1 MSKLNRYNQK
11 LLAVIG
17 TIVLIIGA
25 GSILLGIGI
34 WLVDEFFD
42 SPKRQETGVLIQ
54 DPENPDADPEAPT
67 VKQSLSFYDPVRLDT
82 IGSSY
87 LIPVGQK
94 NQEPRDGR
102 RNYKFGSGEILSY
115 SKGYYQYQIGLH
127 NNFVIY
133 NHQDESRRK
142 VFNQL
147 VAVSQ
152 WAYYRNDSNKV
163 LLFKAST
170 EDNNHDAVLD
180 DLDHQKL
187 FVYSIQNQ
195 ELQEFK
201 LAHHQV
207 IDFKPME
214 SSPLIAIETRL
225 DLNEN
230 DIYKYE
236 EPIEY
241 YALNLQTM
249 TLAPLVSTELKTEM
263 QGILDQ
269 DKAGRP

>member
-11 LLAVIG
+11 LLAIIG
-17 TIVLIIGA
+17 TLVLIIGA
-25 GSILLGIGI
+25 GSILLGLGVWIYEGI
-34 WLVDEFFD
+34 FD
-42 SPKRQETGVLIQ
+42 QPQRQETGVLIQ
-54 DPENPDADPEAPT
+54 DPENPNTDPEAPT

-102 RNYKFGSGEILSY
+102 RNYKFGSREILSF
-115 SKGYYQYQIGLH
+115 SKGYYQYQKGLH

-142 VFNQL
+142 VFDQL

-207 IDFKPME
+207 IDFRPME
-214 SSPLIAIETRL
+214 GSPLVAIETRL

-230 DIYKYE
+230 DIYKHE

-249 TLAPLVSTELKTEM
+249 SMMPLVSAKLKTEM

-269 DKAGRP
+269 EKTGRP